1 MVVVWMDVG
10 TACRLAER
18 GVGDYVCVWWWDL
31 VSCPYVLAAE
41 IWWSPQAHGSRRRQ
55 AVGSHVC
62 MGQQLLPRYSPIL
75 LPGCYCGCS
84 CSGGVFVV
92 VVAVVAVVVL
102 QASHIR
108 VSCRTLDSPSLG
120 NEYWIGRLGASG
132 DPAAACCSLI
142 PQLQDPHV
150 NPTLRGCNT
159 VCVFG

>member
-1 MVVVWMDVG
+1 MHLHSICPHRSNLETNARD
-10 TACRLAER
+10 EKQ
-18 GVGDYVCVWWWDL
+18 WWDFRFR
-31 VSCPYVLAAE
+31 SY
-41 IWWSPQAHGSRRRQ
+41 SDR
-55 AVGSHVC
+55 
-62 MGQQLLPRYSPIL
+62 MG
-75 LPGCYCGCS
+75 GCYGEWY
-84 CSGGVFVV
+84 GVFVV